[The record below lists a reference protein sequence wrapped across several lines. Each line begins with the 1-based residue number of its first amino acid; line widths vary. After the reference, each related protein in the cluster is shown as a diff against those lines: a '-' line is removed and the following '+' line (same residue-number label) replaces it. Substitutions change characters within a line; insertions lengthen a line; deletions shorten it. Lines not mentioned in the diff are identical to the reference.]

1 VLAAGV
7 LASASIVSGS
17 AQRGPDGTAVVSG
30 TVISTAR
37 PRAPLARVLVTLS
50 GDSLKPSRTIV
61 TDEQGRFAFSN
72 IPSGT
77 FTIVAARPPYV
88 RTAFGAT
95 RPGRPGTPISLAAG
109 QRMTGITIALARGA
123 AITGMI
129 RTTSGEAAPG
139 VAVEV
144 VRLDAQPGQSAAPV
158 TTDDRGVYRAFG
170 LPPGRYLVKAG
181 AAEVASSAIT
191 QPSDSEMDEILA
203 TLQRRS
209 SGLAAARNPVG
220 ASRALGAPA
229 SQPESNRRPATY
241 GYAPIYYP
249 GTPDPEQAVALV
261 LAEEEEHAGID
272 IDLQFVRTAA
282 IEGRVTSVSGD
293 LPSGTQV
300 TLTRLGQR
308 AGGTNT
314 LITSATS
321 RAPDS
326 AGAFRFTGVLP
337 GKYRVVA
344 RSIGIAPVSAAAPQA
359 GAQVPNA
366 PATYT
371 VTGVSWA
378 LADVTVSD
386 DDVSGLA
393 LALRPGLRLS
403 GRITLDARA
412 QTPPPDLAAI
422 RLRLVDVTGAT
433 FTPVGSAR
441 ADGTFE
447 IDGILPGLYGMTPV
461 SALAGWS
468 LRSVTIEGRDILDFP
483 LEIGATG
490 DVGGAVVTFTDQQTE
505 LSGMLQSAA
514 NLPAPDYFVVVF
526 SSDRAHWRPASR
538 RVRFTRP
545 GTDGRYS
552 LAALPAGDYLVAAL
566 TDLEPADLL
575 DESFIE
581 GLIPSALP
589 VRLGEGEKK
598 ALDLRLVK

>member
-7 LASASIVSGS
+7 LAAASIVSGS
-17 AQRGPDGTAVVSG
+17 AQRSPDGTAEVSG
-30 TVISTAR
+30 TVISTAT
-37 PRAPLARVLVTLS
+37 PSAPLARVLVTMS

-61 TDEQGRFAFSN
+61 TDELGRFAFSN
-72 IPSGT
+72 LPSGT

-88 RTAFGAT
+88 TTAFGAK
-95 RPGRPGTPISLAAG
+95 RPGRPGTPIGLAAG
-109 QRMTGITIALARGA
+109 QRMTGITIPLARGA

-139 VAVEV
+139 VGVEV
-144 VRLDAQPGQSAAPV
+144 VRLDTQTTQSGAPV
-158 TTDDRGVYRAFG
+158 VTDDRGVYRVFG

-181 AAEVASSAIT
+181 ASEVASSVIT
-191 QPSDSEMDEILA
+191 QLSDSEMDEILA
-203 TLQRRS
+203 TLQRRPP
-209 SGLAAARNPVG
+209 GVAAARNPVG
-220 ASRALGAPA
+220 APGALGAPA
-229 SQPESNRRPATY
+229 SQSESNRRPATY
-241 GYAPIYYP
+241 GYAPVYYP
-249 GTPDPEQAVALV
+249 GTPDPEQAVALA

-282 IEGRVTSVSGD
+282 IEGRVTSASGD
-293 LPSGTQV
+293 LPSGTQI
-300 TLTRLGQR
+300 TLTRLGPR
-308 AGGTNT
+308 AGAANT
-314 LITSATS
+314 LITPATS

-337 GKYRVVA
+337 GRYRVVA
-344 RSIGIAPVSAAAPQA
+344 RAIGMAPVSAAAPQA
-359 GAQVPNA
+359 GAGAPNA
-366 PATYT
+366 PAAYT

-378 LADVTVSD
+378 LADVTVGD
-386 DDVSGLA
+386 DDVSGIA
-393 LALRPGLRLS
+393 LALQPGLRLS
-403 GRITLDARA
+403 GRIALDTRA
-412 QTPPPDLAAI
+412 QTQPPDLAMI

-433 FTPVGSAR
+433 FTPVGSVR

-447 IDGILPGLYGMTPV
+447 IDGILPGIYGMTPV
-461 SALAGWS
+461 SAPAGWS

-490 DVGGAVVTFTDQQTE
+490 DVGGAVVTLTDRQTE
-505 LSGMLQSAA
+505 LAGTLQSAA
-514 NLPAPDYFVVVF
+514 NVPAPDYFVVVF
-526 SSDRAHWRPASR
+526 SPDRAYWRPASR

-545 GTDGRYS
+545 GTDGRYT

-581 GLIPSALP
+581 RLISSALP

-598 ALDLRLVK
+598 TLDLRLVK